1 MIRRKLIYDLKG
13 ALNSAMDRKK
23 SYTLITL
30 IFLNYQAIFLLT
42 LNFSI
47 QTFPLNSSTPTT
59 NMNRWTINRI
69 HHVSYTW
76 SMGPDPRE
84 NCGSGS
90 TIFLLSLYQLPIDY
104 HTTILSFYSSAA
116 VRVSEIL
123 LLLNSLRN
131 SERSLNLISWLHLHW
146 PTTTFIIYIC
156 HIGGVMVNFNRNF

>member
-13 ALNSAMDRKK
+13 ALNSAMDRKVLYINHLNISK
-23 SYTLITL
+23 LPSYISSYLKC
-30 IFLNYQAIFLLT
+30 
-42 LNFSI
+42 SI

-90 TIFLLSLYQLPIDY
+90 TISFLSLSIRYWLSYY
-104 HTTILSFYSSAA
+104 HT
-116 VRVSEIL
+116 VL
-123 LLLNSLRN
+123 LLVCRSACKWNPLAFKFFKKFWTQLKLNFFITSPLTN
-131 SERSLNLISWLHLHW
+131 KHIYNLYLSYWW
-146 PTTTFIIYIC
+146 SY
-156 HIGGVMVNFNRNF
+156 G